1 MSWEEYGDTAQMC
14 RVGIRNSKAQLEL
27 DLARDVTK
35 TRRAFIGTLVK
46 INQQNNHQKKQTEIV
61 LHSPTK

>member
-1 MSWEEYGDTAQMC
+1 MC

-35 TRRAFIGTLVK
+35 TRRASTGTLVK
-46 INQQNNHQKKQTEIV
+46 KKPQKQKNQIEIV
-61 LHSPTK
+61 LHSSTK